1 MVVRIISASGMRFSY
16 LCYLARVIDGD
27 GGQQYCINLRG
38 EWQESRI
45 AGERVRLLYRHIA
58 EQVVGARFIAP
69 KGWGEVHAAPLHPW
83 AR

>member
-1 MVVRIISASGMRFSY
+1 MVVRIISVSGMRFFHH
-16 LCYLARVIDGD
+16 CYLARVIDCD

-58 EQVVGARFIAP
+58 ERSDG
-69 KGWGEVHAAPLHPW
+69 KS
-83 AR
+83 